1 MCARVACEHASHR
14 NRQLSSAGGRRHR
27 THAAWEGTYRPAW
40 CRSGRRHSAGGGAAQ
55 EYLREYTS
63 KGWGQTREACERI
76 ACEHAPHGNH
86 QLKAQAAGGTART
99 QHGRRHTDQRGA
111 GAAGGAAQKGA
122 TQEYL
127 REYTAWGPQHAAR
140 GKKGMSHRQQGTVLQ
155 DLPSR
160 HWHATCGAGQRTPA
174 EVPIPWGRD
183 GRYPPA
189 LTRVW
194 GR

>member
-1 MCARVACEHASHR
+1 MGGDIPTSVVQERQAAQRRRRCNAGVPSGVHQQGLGADTRGMRAHRVRARISWKSPAE
-14 NRQLSSAGGRRHR
+14 SAGGRRHR

-40 CRSGRRHSAGGGAAQ
+40 CRSGRRRSAGG
-55 EYLREYTS
+55 
-63 KGWGQTREACERI
+63 
-76 ACEHAPHGNH
+76 
-86 QLKAQAAGGTART
+86 
-99 QHGRRHTDQRGA
+99 
-111 GAAGGAAQKGA
+111 GA